1 MTLIHIIRRHDP
13 AHLAREA
20 AGLAALCVII
30 AATLY
35 LPVLA

>member
-1 MTLIHIIRRHDP
+1 MTLIDLIQRQDP
-13 AHLAREA
+13 AYLAREA